1 MITLCGSYLLTLIE
15 PTSVIAGKRM
25 RKRDVATD
33 LTVVLAMVHDP
44 RRGFDS
50 CIDQCN
56 DDELRVGN

>member
-1 MITLCGSYLLTLIE
+1 
-15 PTSVIAGKRM
+15 M

-50 CIDQCN
+50 GSVQRRRAQSWKLK
-56 DDELRVGN
+56 EHKVGFNSI